1 MQRHHLS
8 IHGDRTPSIC
18 VRVYWCVL
26 FAELQRI
33 VKEPDCAVFSIS
45 LFGTCPEIH
54 FKYFFSGDAEK
65 CGLHMSSAD
74 IVLVI
79 YEETYWV

>member
-1 MQRHHLS
+1 MMIEPQASVFVCIGVFYLQNSR
-8 IHGDRTPSIC
+8 G
-18 VRVYWCVL
+18 VL
-26 FAELQRI
+26 
-33 VKEPDCAVFSIS
+33 KEPDCAVFSIS

-54 FKYFFSGDAEK
+54 FKYFFGGDAEK